1 MGAKYFLD
9 QNGVLQLWKEIKEN
23 FVPQSRTV
31 NEKPLSAD
39 LTIEASDIPGVF
51 AEAEIANKDSEGNL
65 ITETYATKT
74 ELEEVDNNIS
84 SINLEDIDSAWAE
97 K

>member
-9 QNGVLQLWKEIKEN
+9 QDGVLRLWKEIKEN
-23 FVPQSRTV
+23 FVPQSRTI

-39 LTIEASDIPGVF
+39 LTLEASDIPGVF

-74 ELEEVDNNIS
+74 ELEKVDNNIS
-84 SINLEDIDSAWAE
+84 SIDLSDIDSAWAE

>member
-9 QNGVLQLWKEIKEN
+9 QDGVLRLWKEIKEN

-39 LTIEASDIPGVF
+39 LTLEASDIPGVF

-74 ELEEVDNNIS
+74 ELEEVDNSIS

>member
-1 MGAKYFLD
+1 MRAKYFLD
-9 QNGVLQLWKEIKEN
+9 QDGVLRLWKEIKEN
-23 FVPQSRTV
+23 FVPQSRTI

-39 LTIEASDIPGVF
+39 LTLEASDIPGVF

-74 ELEEVDNNIS
+74 ELEKVDNNIS
-84 SINLEDIDSAWAE
+84 SIDLSDIDSAWAE

>member
-23 FVPQSRTV
+23 FVPQSRTI
-31 NEKPLSAD
+31 NEKPLSKD
-39 LTIEASDIPGVF
+39 LTLEASDIPGVF
-51 AEAEIANKDSEGNL
+51 AEAEIANKDSDGNT

-74 ELEEVDNNIS
+74 ELEEVNDNIS
-84 SINLEDIDSAWAE
+84 SIDLSDIDSAWAE
-97 K
+97 E